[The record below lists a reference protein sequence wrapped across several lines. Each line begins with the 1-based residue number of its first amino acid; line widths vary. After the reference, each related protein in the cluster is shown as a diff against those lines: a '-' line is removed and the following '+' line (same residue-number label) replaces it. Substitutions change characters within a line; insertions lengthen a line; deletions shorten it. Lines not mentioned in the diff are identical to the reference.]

1 MSTVLLIEAA
11 LPAGRVRPSAAL
23 FTARRVMRIAVGFLQ
38 RNGVKKQKTC
48 RFHRPEKLSVR
59 RGAFPRDGKHAALP
73 GGLDEASGREKPQ
86 KNYGCPAGRWM
97 HRPSAAAQASIKA
110 SE

>member
-11 LPAGRVRPSAAL
+11 LCRGSASGQGQA
-23 FTARRVMRIAVGFLQ
+23 FG
-38 RNGVKKQKTC
+38 G
-48 RFHRPEKLSVR
+48 VR